1 MSSLSFLSN
10 AFAFFLSLK
19 LTYYFQGL
27 PAKLRLR
34 LRVTSARDG
43 GNPVTDQVDW
53 SEP

>member
-1 MSSLSFLSN
+1 MSRSPSYST
-10 AFAFFLSLK
+10 FLSLA
-19 LTYYFQGL
+19 LTDYLQGL